1 MKNKRQSL
9 EAEFNNAVRFH
20 QAGQI
25 DKAEASY
32 RTILKKAPEQPD
44 VLHLLGLIMHQKG
57 KHETALKN
65 VKKAIGLNPK
75 NPQYNYNCAE
85 IYKAL
90 KKNEN
95 AIKYYKKAISLNP
108 NYTAAFNNLG
118 NMFRDEKKYKESV
131 EYLKHAVKLNGNLAV
146 GYHNLGLS
154 YKELKDY
161 KNALF
166 CFEKAISIN
175 PNLAEPYSDI
185 GVILKNV
192 NQHDKAMNYFKKA
205 LSVDPNFFFAK
216 YNIGLTLKE
225 LGEKEEAIK
234 YFEEALSIE
243 PASPETHHNLSL
255 LNSKIKNA
263 TIIEKYLSNPALNDN
278 DAAIYHYS
286 LGAIYDKDNN
296 FDNAFMHYHKANQLE
311 RKKIDYSTERH
322 SLFVDNLIEIYTKSF
337 FNGLKIQGS
346 DSIVPIFIVGM
357 PRSGTTLVEQIVSSH
372 PDVFG
377 AGELLLLVN
386 SEENIIKQID
396 SNVPYPKCMTE
407 ITDSIAKD
415 ISNQHLSKLEQY
427 SSQSKHVVD
436 KLPHN
441 FLRIGLIK
449 ILFPNARIIHCQRDP
464 LDTCV
469 SIFLNRFALPV
480 GNEFTFD
487 LTELA
492 KYYLD
497 YQRLMMHWQ
506 SIFSEEIYDMRYEE
520 LVHNQE
526 NISKELIEYIGLEWD
541 ENCLDFYKNER
552 AVKTMSFHQVRQ
564 KIYTGSVKRWKRYQK
579 FLSPLIDI
587 IEKNKY

>member
-1 MKNKRQSL
+1 MKNKQQTL
-9 EAEFNNAVRFH
+9 EAEFNNAVRSH

-25 DKAEASY
+25 DEAEASY

-44 VLHLLGLIMHQKG
+44 VLHLLGLILHQKG
-57 KHETALKN
+57 NHETALKN
-65 VKKAIGLNPK
+65 VKKAIDLNPK
-75 NPQYNYNCAE
+75 NQQYHYNCAE

-118 NMFRDEKKYKESV
+118 NMLRDEKKYKESV
-131 EYLKHAVKLNGNLAV
+131 EYLKCAIKLNGNFSEA
-146 GYHNLGLS
+146 YHNLGLS
-154 YKELKDY
+154 YKKLNDY
-161 KNALF
+161 KNALS

-175 PNLAEPYSDI
+175 PNLVEPYNNI
-185 GVILKNV
+185 GVILKIF
-192 NQHDKAMNYFKKA
+192 NQYDKALDYFKKA
-205 LSVDPNFFFAK
+205 LSIDPNFFFAK
-216 YNIGLTLKE
+216 YNIGSALKE
-225 LGEKEEAIK
+225 LGRKEEAIQS
-234 YFEEALSIE
+234 FEEALSIN

-255 LNSKIKNA
+255 LNPKIKNA
-263 TIIEKYLSNPALNDN
+263 TIIEKYLTNPELNDN

-286 LGAIYDKDNN
+286 LGAIYDKDND
-296 FDNAFMHYHKANQLE
+296 FDKAFTHYHKANQFE
-311 RKKIDYSTERH
+311 RKEIDYSAERH
-322 SLFVDNLIEIYTKSF
+322 SSFIDNLIEIYSKKF
-337 FNGLKIQGS
+337 FDKLKIQGS
-346 DSIVPIFIVGM
+346 DTKIPIFIVGM
-357 PRSGTTLVEQIVSSH
+357 PRSGTTLIEQIVSSH

-386 SEENIIKQID
+386 SEKNIIKQIN
-396 SNVPYPKCMTE
+396 SNIPYPKCMTE
-407 ITDSIAKD
+407 ITDTI
-415 ISNQHLSKLEQY
+415 ISDSASEHLSELKKY
-427 SSQSKHVVD
+427 SPQSKHVTD

-449 ILFPNARIIHCQRDP
+449 ILFPNARIIHCQRDS

-469 SIFLNRFALPV
+469 SIFLNRFALPI

-497 YQRLMMHWQ
+497 YQRLMLHWQ
-506 SIFSEEIYDMRYEE
+506 SIFSEEIYDLHYEE
-520 LVHNQE
+520 LVRNQE
-526 NISKELIEYIGLEWD
+526 KISRELIEYIGLEWD

-552 AVKTMSFHQVRQ
+552 AIKTMSFDQVRQ
-564 KIYTGSVKRWKRYQK
+564 KIYTGSVKRWEKYQK
-579 FLSPLIDI
+579 FLNPLINI